1 MSARERSSD
10 GRRGGRCS
18 IVSAPMLATP
28 RLQSPRRTALP
39 FGWAS
44 SLSDSLYGS
53 SQGSVVAFVNSPVGA
68 SVYWPS
74 HGSGKPQ
81 LWPTRS
87 ERVAS
92 QHHSPWLGTAAVSVR
107 RSEPITWT
115 PPPPPIT
122 PTRRQHPGFTATT
135 HTSSLRTPLRRVR
148 TPGEQRC
155 QLVDA
160 VPRSPM
166 TSGLTPGVSQTD
178 LHVPPRVSAQPM
190 HMSPGATRLLH
201 AHPRLD
207 GSSTDHADTTPRSSK
222 ARARRLASHLHRMPR
237 GSDLTI

>member
-1 MSARERSSD
+1 MA
-10 GRRGGRCS
+10 
-18 IVSAPMLATP
+18 
-28 RLQSPRRTALP
+28 
-39 FGWAS
+39 
-44 SLSDSLYGS
+44 
-53 SQGSVVAFVNSPVGA
+53 N
-68 SVYWPS
+68 
-74 HGSGKPQ
+74 
-81 LWPTRS
+81 RS

-207 GSSTDHADTTPRSSK
+207 GSSTDHADTAPRSSK
-222 ARARRLASHLHRMPR
+222 AFEAGQPLASHAAGVTSPSDQPR
-237 GSDLTI
+237 QPACCNQHLYAMETRRQALEVVGASYSWLVLRVLYCKSTCND